1 VLTLIDNVGVYVA
14 FPALLGIVL
23 LVPLYLS
30 QRRDLVRLR
39 AWMEEDPRHP
49 AADVAASEALLDRTE
64 AELAAFLAERGEPV
78 HAPTAPAAA
87 PAAAADT
94 APTTAAA
101 GPATVEAPAP
111 AAPAAAP
118 SPPARPAETL
128 GGAAGT
134 PMTPIPAAQRVTAE
148 RPALTRITMERA
160 ALEPHP
166 RWRRFAGRLMRPR
179 VLALIA
185 LAAVTIGVGA
195 LIGSRALTEH
205 GTAGGKRQHR
215 HGALAPGHITVSVL
229 NGTAVPGLAAK
240 VSETIHENGFKRGTI
255 GTSRKQYQQT
265 VVMFGGGEKR
275 AAERVAHVL
284 GVTPVQRIDRATRA
298 VAGSAGVAVIAGA
311 DRVKG

>member
-14 FPALLGIVL
+14 FPALLGILL

-30 QRRDLVRLR
+30 QRRDLIRLR
-39 AWMEEDPRHP
+39 AWMEQDPRHP
-49 AADVAASEALLDRTE
+49 ATDVAASEALLDRTE
-64 AELAAFLAERGEPV
+64 AELEKLLAARGEPV
-78 HAPTAPAAA
+78 HAPTAPAVA
-87 PAAAADT
+87 PARAAGT
-94 APTTAAA
+94 ASAAGA
-101 GPATVEAPAP
+101 VGPATVEAPAAP
-111 AAPAAAP
+111 AAPP
-118 SPPARPAETL
+118 PPARPAEAP
-128 GGAAGT
+128 GGAVGT
-134 PMTPIPAAQRVTAE
+134 PMTPIPAARRVTAE

-166 RWRRFAGRLMRPR
+166 RWRRFAGRITRPR

-185 LAAVTIGVGA
+185 LVAVTIGVGA

-284 GVTPVQRIDRATRA
+284 GVTPVQRIDRVTRA
-298 VAGSAGVAVIAGA
+298 VAGSADVAVIAGA
-311 DRVKG
+311 DRVQG

>member
-1 VLTLIDNVGVYVA
+1 MLTLIDNVGVYVA
-14 FPALLGIVL
+14 FPALLGILL

-39 AWMEEDPRHP
+39 SWMEQDPRHP
-49 AADVAASEALLDRTE
+49 TTDVAASEALLDRTE
-64 AELAAFLAERGEPV
+64 AELETFLAERGEPV
-78 HAPTAPAAA
+78 GAPS
-87 PAAAADT
+87 AAAAT
-94 APTTAAA
+94 PTPTAA
-101 GPATVEAPAP
+101 GPATVEAAAAP
-111 AAPAAAP
+111 AAPSPSAAP
-118 SPPARPAETL
+118 TETR
-128 GGAAGT
+128 GGASGT

-166 RWRRFAGRLMRPR
+166 RWREFAGRLTRPR

-185 LAAVTIGVGA
+185 LAAVVIGVGA

-205 GTAGGKRQHR
+205 GTSGGKRPHR

-240 VSETIHENGFKRGTI
+240 VSETVHENGFKRGTI

-275 AAERVAHVL
+275 QAERVAHVL
-284 GVTPVQRIDRATRA
+284 GVTPVQRIDHATRA
-298 VAGSAGVAVIAGA
+298 VAGSADVAVIAGA
-311 DRVKG
+311 DRVNG

>member
-1 VLTLIDNVGVYVA
+1 MLTLIDNVGVYVA
-14 FPALLGIVL
+14 FPALLGILL

-39 AWMEEDPRHP
+39 SWMEQDPRHP
-49 AADVAASEALLDRTE
+49 TTDVAASEALLDRTE
-64 AELAAFLAERGEPV
+64 AELETFLAERGEPV
-78 HAPTAPAAA
+78 GAPSAAAATPTPTAAGPATAEAAAA
-87 PAAAADT
+87 PAAPSPSA
-94 APTTAAA
+94 APT
-101 GPATVEAPAP
+101 
-111 AAPAAAP
+111 
-118 SPPARPAETL
+118 ETR
-128 GGAAGT
+128 GGASGT

-166 RWRRFAGRLMRPR
+166 RWREFAGRLTRPR

-185 LAAVTIGVGA
+185 LAAVVIGVGA

-205 GTAGGKRQHR
+205 GTSGGKRPHR

-240 VSETIHENGFKRGTI
+240 VSETVHENGFKRGTI

-275 AAERVAHVL
+275 QAERVAHVL
-284 GVTPVQRIDRATRA
+284 GVTPVQRIDHATRA
-298 VAGSAGVAVIAGA
+298 VAGSADVAVIAGA
-311 DRVKG
+311 DRVNG

>member
-1 VLTLIDNVGVYVA
+1 MLTLIDNVGVYVA

-30 QRRDLVRLR
+30 QRRDLIRLR
-39 AWMEEDPRHP
+39 AWMEEAPRHP

-64 AELAAFLAERGEPV
+64 AEVEAFLAERGEPV
-78 HAPTAPAAA
+78 SALTAAAAA
-87 PAAAADT
+87 PAPAANT
-94 APTTAAA
+94 APAAA
-101 GPATVEAPAP
+101 GPATVEAPVPP
-111 AAPAAAP
+111 AAPNAP
-118 SPPARPAETL
+118 PTETL
-128 GGAAGT
+128 GAGT

-166 RWRRFAGRLMRPR
+166 RWRRFAGRLTRPR

-185 LAAVTIGVGA
+185 LVAVTIGIGA

-240 VSETIHENGFKRGTI
+240 VSETVHENGFKRGTI

-298 VAGSAGVAVIAGA
+298 VAGSADVAVIAGA

>member
-1 VLTLIDNVGVYVA
+1 MLTLIDNVGVYVA
-14 FPALLGIVL
+14 FPALLGILL

-30 QRRDLVRLR
+30 QRRDLLRLR
-39 AWMEEDPRHP
+39 SWMEQDPRHP
-49 AADVAASEALLDRTE
+49 ATDVAASEALLDRTE
-64 AELAAFLAERGEPV
+64 AELERFLAERGEPV
-78 HAPTAPAAA
+78 AAPSAAAATAVPAATTA
-87 PAAAADT
+87 PAAAADS
-94 APTTAAA
+94 
-101 GPATVEAPAP
+101 ATVEAAAAP
-111 AAPAAAP
+111 AAPP
-118 SPPARPAETL
+118 PPAAPAETP
-128 GGAAGT
+128 GGSAGT
-134 PMTPIPAAQRVTAE
+134 PMTPIPAARRVTAE

-166 RWRRFAGRLMRPR
+166 RWRGFVGRLMRPR

-185 LAAVTIGVGA
+185 LAALTIGVGV

-205 GTAGGKRQHR
+205 GTSGSKRPHR

-255 GTSRKQYQQT
+255 GTSRKQFQQT

-275 AAERVAHVL
+275 EAERVAHVL

-298 VAGSAGVAVIAGA
+298 VAGSADVAVIAGA
-311 DRVKG
+311 DRVNG

>member
-14 FPALLGIVL
+14 LPALVGIL
-23 LVPLYLS
+23 LLLPLYLS
-30 QRRDLVRLR
+30 QRRDVGRLR
-39 AWMEEDPRHP
+39 TWMERDPAHP
-49 AADVAASEALLDRTE
+49 GADYAASEALLDRTE
-64 AELAAFLAERGEPV
+64 AELEAFLAARGQ
-78 HAPTAPAAA
+78 PTPSQSESPAQ
-87 PAAAADT
+87 
-94 APTTAAA
+94 
-101 GPATVEAPAP
+101 ATVEAPAAP
-111 AAPAAAP
+111 APAAGP
-118 SPPARPAETL
+118 PAETP

-166 RWRRFAGRLMRPR
+166 RWRRFASNLTRNR

-185 LAAVTIGVGA
+185 LVAVTLGVAA

-205 GTAGGKRQHR
+205 GTASRHHHR
-215 HGALAPGHITVSVL
+215 PGAVVPSHVTVAVL
-229 NGTAVPGLAAK
+229 NGTAEPGLASK
-240 VSETIHENGFKRGTI
+240 LSETIHENHFKRGAI
-255 GTSRKQYQQT
+255 GTSRQQYQQT

-298 VAGSAGVAVIAGA
+298 VAGRADVAVIAGA
-311 DRVKG
+311 DRIGH